1 MTIYS
6 AVDHLHPNLP
16 FWGAVRDPYGTDP
29 TQGACSYRRSCR
41 LYPAAWA
48 TCGRYTW
55 YKSVKYT
62 CPERCTRC
70 IDHDEGTDYLSEK
83 TARNCSLRH
92 KSTNSLFFMY
102 LALKYVLLVSSV
114 ENFFFTCS
122 KNLSCWAQFVISV
135 ILIVISIIIKMVLQ
149 FTK

>member
-1 MTIYS
+1 
-6 AVDHLHPNLP
+6 
-16 FWGAVRDPYGTDP
+16 
-29 TQGACSYRRSCR
+29 
-41 LYPAAWA
+41 
-48 TCGRYTW
+48 
-55 YKSVKYT
+55 
-62 CPERCTRC
+62 
-70 IDHDEGTDYLSEK
+70 
-83 TARNCSLRH
+83 
-92 KSTNSLFFMY
+92 MY